1 MPAAPPPPPPPPMPG
16 FGGGPP
22 PPPPPGNLPARPP
35 AQAAKGRG
43 ALLGDIEKGARL
55 RKVTQVNDRSAPQIG
70 KVVDG
75 PAKPTMGAPPVPG
88 MAKPPGGLAP
98 PVPGNR
104 ARSSSDTG
112 RDRSDSSGGAAA
124 GGAPQLAGIFA
135 GVGMP
140 KLRKTGG
147 GGVDTGASTDSPY
160 LSDPETMR
168 ARGVPKS
175 PPGSAPKPPSAPR
188 PPGGAPPPPPN
199 PAVAALKG
207 NLRPT
212 STHSL
217 SDLPV
222 SKPKPPPP
230 IGKKPPMPPP
240 SSRKPSNIGAPAPPT
255 PSASA
260 TPSAPPPPPPS
271 SAPAP
276 PSRATPPPPPGPPPP
291 PTNGHIPS
299 LAEQAARNAFGRGTS
314 PAAPPPPPP
323 SAPPA
328 SISPPKAPSPP
339 VAPPPPPVHAPTMPL
354 APPPPPSAS
363 PSRSPTTAA
372 PPPPRASTMDP
383 SAYTL
388 TNGGGSSSGTK
399 SGGSGTVNV
408 GMLRIH
414 DGRWKFQDDGQLPK
428 PREYVGGPKKYR
440 AGRGSSVPLDLSQ
453 FD

>member
-22 PPPPPGNLPARPP
+22 PPPPPGNLPAKPP

-112 RDRSDSSGGAAA
+112 RDRSDSSGGAAV

-147 GGVDTGASTDSPY
+147 GGVDTGANTDSPY

-168 ARGVPKS
+168 ARGVPKP

-207 NLRPT
+207 NL
-212 STHSL
+212 
-217 SDLPV
+217 
-222 SKPKPPPP
+222 
-230 IGKKPPMPPP
+230 
-240 SSRKPSNIGAPAPPT
+240 
-255 PSASA
+255 
-260 TPSAPPPPPPS
+260 PS
-271 SAPAP
+271 SADWQKAP
-276 PSRATPPPPPGPPPP
+276 DASSILSKAVQYWCTGSPNTSSVSNTISAAAAAAAIVRTSSPFTRNSAAAPRASSSANKRTHTVTCRASGSQCFW
-291 PTNGHIPS
+291 T
-299 LAEQAARNAFGRGTS
+299 RNITCS
-314 PAAPPPPPP
+314 PA
-323 SAPPA
+323 SSPA
-328 SISPPKAPSPP
+328 VRASCIHIPPKAPSPP
-339 VAPPPPPVHAPTMPL
+339 VAPPPPPMHAPTMPL

-388 TNGGGSSSGTK
+388 TNGGGGSSGSK
-399 SGGSGTVNV
+399 SGGSGTINV